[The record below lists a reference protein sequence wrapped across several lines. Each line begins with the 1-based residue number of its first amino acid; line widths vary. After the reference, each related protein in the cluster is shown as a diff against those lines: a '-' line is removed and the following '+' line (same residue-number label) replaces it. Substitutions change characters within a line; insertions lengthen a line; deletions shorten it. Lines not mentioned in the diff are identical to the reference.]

1 MAIRTTDL
9 LLPPTGVFTAKILL
23 QPPSRVTIGTPPTDG
38 MPNCAPMLNT
48 PILTRAHSRMAVDVG
63 TAYDDF
69 KAVEE
74 CLENLKKEHHHPLRV
89 YNSQSAEDY
98 NRKRV
103 NAKNPKPPVDCQK
116 IRHTYYSVRCV
127 HYGEPRLSRG
137 SGIRPNQRS
146 FAKGCQAK
154 VTLSYDR

>member
-1 MAIRTTDL
+1 ME
-9 LLPPTGVFTAKILL
+9 
-23 QPPSRVTIGTPPTDG
+23 
-38 MPNCAPMLNT
+38 
-48 PILTRAHSRMAVDVG
+48 VG

-74 CLENLKKEHHHPLRV
+74 CLEKLRKEHYHPLRV
-89 YNSQSAEDY
+89 YNSQTAEDY
-98 NRKRV
+98 NKKRV

-116 IRHTYYSVRCV
+116 IRYTYYSMRCV
-127 HYGEPRLSRG
+127 HYGEPRSSRG